1 MVDLQTKKVKQET
14 DVVPGLVRQARRTL
28 VSAQTHKF
36 PMDLFPDNI
45 LVEED
50 KVTIITRKF
59 IWSSEVHGVDVKD
72 IVNVFIN
79 TSPFY
84 AQLVL
89 VSKTFKENTISI
101 SNLWINDAVYVR
113 RIIEGL
119 RTLMNNNVDTAVYS
133 KDELMAKLEELSQ
146 ADKVVQ

>member
-1 MVDLQTKKVKQET
+1 MVDLQAKKVKQET
-14 DVVPGLVRQARRTL
+14 EVIPGLVRQARRTL
-28 VSAQTHKF
+28 VTASSHKF
-36 PMDLFPDNI
+36 PFDLFPDTI
-45 LVEED
+45 RVEED

-89 VSKTFKENTISI
+89 VSKTFEENTIAI
-101 SNLWINDAVYVR
+101 SNLWIKDAVYVR

-119 RTLMNNNVDTAVYS
+119 RTLTNNQVDTSVYS
-133 KDELMAKLEELSQ
+133 KDERCKNS
-146 ADKVVQ
+146 KN

>member
-1 MVDLQTKKVKQET
+1 MVDLQAKKVKQET
-14 DVVPGLVRQARRTL
+14 EVIPGLVRQARRTL
-28 VSAQTHKF
+28 VTASSHKF
-36 PMDLFPDNI
+36 PFDLFPDTI
-45 LVEED
+45 RVEED

-89 VSKTFKENTISI
+89 VSKTFGATIAI
-101 SNLWINDAVYVR
+101 ITVDQRRVYVK

-119 RTLMNNNVDTAVYS
+119 RTLTNNQVDTSVYP
-133 KDELMAKLEELSQ
+133 DELMQKLEERVKPIKL
-146 ADKVVQ
+146 